1 MFGKTYSG
9 QIYEEVFQTD
19 ASGEIMIE
27 NLRCGEYTISE
38 IADSENV
45 QYVLPEAQTV
55 TIQNDENDQ
64 CFNA

>member
-1 MFGKTYSG
+1 
-9 QIYEEVFQTD
+9 
-19 ASGEIMIE
+19 MIE